1 MDNQIA
7 EKLEILKCPK
17 DSVNNALKFTASL
30 TLVTCEEIRDIVNFL
45 VEKGIIKEEEN
56 KCLLSPKA
64 FKILPRGLAF
74 IEGRVAEMEEIGEL
88 DCYREDPSRINILDA
103 NLRLLYLKNNG
114 IEYRN
119 AKGKYLPIIF
129 DKVEFIKKYGDVD
142 LALAGSMEDNAAII
156 DFNVDQMD
164 DVPVEESKEE
174 TPAEP
179 EEQAVEETTPALEDV
194 QEEMSEEIGEITLD
208 AAFAAEVSAETD
220 TSSEIPEVPSVED
233 IGITTDNEDTTEEV
247 ATGSEVVDF
256 DATETI
262 DAVESG
268 TTSED
273 VDTTD
278 TTSTEEVVEDETGN
292 MININPDLIS
302 TKVLEN
308 QERYQR
314 LSIVLANLYAG
325 IFNIEEVPSEM
336 LQYLNKFIEE
346 TTYDDEALLFQLLT
360 AGSAYSDEDKAVIL
374 DEIKKQVAA
383 YGPVRMVA

>member
-1 MDNQIA
+1 MANQIA

-17 DSVNNALKFTASL
+17 DSVNNALKFAASL
-30 TLVTCEEIRDIVNFL
+30 TLVSCEDIKDIVNFL

-142 LALAGSMEDNAAII
+142 LGLVGSMEDAGAII
-156 DFNVDQMD
+156 DFNVDQID
-164 DVPVEESKEE
+164 DVPVASEDKLVEDPSTEV
-174 TPAEP
+174 TIEP
-179 EEQAVEETTPALEDV
+179 SPVEEPV
-194 QEEMSEEIGEITLD
+194 EEIKSDLEASIDDNGEITLD

-220 TSSEIPEVPSVED
+220 TNSALPDVPD
-233 IGITTDNEDTTEEV
+233 IGIVSDTEDVIEDTSSN
-247 ATGSEVVDF
+247 SEVVDF
-256 DATETI
+256 
-262 DAVESG
+262 G
-268 TTSED
+268 TTED
-273 VDTTD
+273 ISTPIVEE
-278 TTSTEEVVEDETGN
+278 TSNVVEDETGN
-292 MININPDLIS
+292 TININPNLIS
-302 TKVLEN
+302 TKSFEN

-314 LSIVLANLYAG
+314 LSTVLANLYAG
-325 IFNIEEVPSEM
+325 IFNIDEVPSEM

-360 AGSAYSDEDKAVIL
+360 AGSSYSDEDKAVIL